1 MKLYSVCHKEFRPES
16 VERLKPEERSQIW
29 AYIVNEN
36 FPKDYNRFTGLVS
49 HVREYGLT
57 KYNPRYQQ
65 KAYFEYGTIAH
76 IYLNESLRDT
86 HVGILHSDIVF
97 EEGSV
102 NEMLEEFDRRP
113 DTIFYQTFFG
123 PELHPETLHPLYL
136 TEKEAHLLG
145 NYLAIRMQIPTNVD
159 RVLREGWIGGMAV
172 APLDVFLCF
181 GEFLENYSPD
191 LEEIVE
197 KDKWDLQTWPGKHTI
212 CGIIE
217 RMWGMYL
224 MSLGMQ
230 LRPMRIRH
238 EQNQYQHDHK

>member
-159 RVLREGWIGGMAV
+159 RVLRDGWIGGMA
-172 APLDVFLCF
+172 AGPLDIFLRF
-181 GEFLENYSPD
+181 GEFLEMYS
-191 LEEIVE
+191 EEMEQILAE
-197 KDKWDLQTWPGKHTI
+197 DRWHLQTWPGKHTI

-217 RMWGMYL
+217 RMWGIYL
-224 MSLGMQ
+224 MSLG
-230 LRPMRIRH
+230 LPIKRMRIHH
-238 EQNQYQHDHK
+238 EQKQYQHDHS

>member
-123 PELHPETLHPLYL
+123 PQLHPETLHPLYL

-159 RVLREGWIGGMAV
+159 RVLRDGWIGGMA
-172 APLDVFLCF
+172 AGPLDIFLRF
-181 GEFLENYSPD
+181 GEFLEMYS
-191 LEEIVE
+191 EEMEQILAE
-197 KDKWDLQTWPGKHTI
+197 DRWHLQTWPGKHTI

>member
-123 PELHPETLHPLYL
+123 PQLHPETLHPLYL

-159 RVLREGWIGGMAV
+159 RVLRDGWIGGMA
-172 APLDVFLCF
+172 AGPLDIFLRF
-181 GEFLENYSPD
+181 GEFLEMYS
-191 LEEIVE
+191 EEMEQILAE
-197 KDKWDLQTWPGKHTI
+197 DRWHLQTWPGKHTI

-217 RMWGMYL
+217 RMWGIYL
-224 MSLGMQ
+224 MSLG
-230 LRPMRIRH
+230 LPIKRMRIHH
-238 EQNQYQHDHK
+238 EQKQYQHDHS